1 MKSFFKDF
9 SVQRR
14 PDTKL
19 RPVQDKH
26 FTFKIMLSE
35 RRNVKTQKSLL
46 EYMKF
51 KFKKKLKTEVKF
63 GLFGFLGFCLNFVE
77 CGDCSV

>member
-1 MKSFFKDF
+1 
-9 SVQRR
+9 
-14 PDTKL
+14 
-19 RPVQDKH
+19 
-26 FTFKIMLSE
+26 MLSE